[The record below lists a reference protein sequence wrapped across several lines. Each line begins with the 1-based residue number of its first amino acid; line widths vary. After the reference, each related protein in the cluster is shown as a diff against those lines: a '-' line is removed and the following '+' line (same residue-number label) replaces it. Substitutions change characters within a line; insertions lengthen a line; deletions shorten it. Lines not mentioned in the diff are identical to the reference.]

1 MKHEDIQGEMQ
12 HTNGL
17 IDQGVD
23 LTTAAVTQ
31 VVDDSAMEGREK
43 IIQKDRQEENQE
55 TQH

>member
-23 LTTAAVTQ
+23 LTTAAITQ